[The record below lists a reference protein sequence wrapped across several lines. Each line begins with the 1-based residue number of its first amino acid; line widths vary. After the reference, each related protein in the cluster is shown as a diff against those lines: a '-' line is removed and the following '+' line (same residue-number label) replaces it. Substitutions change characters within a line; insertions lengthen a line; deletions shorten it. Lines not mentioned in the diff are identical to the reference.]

1 MRDRKVQERM
11 RGRKTALYGLLVA
24 LALVLSYVEAQIPAF
39 FVVPGMKLGL
49 TNVVVLAALY
59 RLGGRDALILNLVRI
74 VLVAFTFGNLFSML
88 YSLAGGILSF
98 LAMAAGKKSGKFSIV
113 GVSVLG
119 GVAHNIGQILVAM
132 AVLENRNLAWYLPF
146 LLASG
151 LGAGVLVG
159 VVGGQLVKRLPAWDG
174 AR

>member
-1 MRDRKVQERM
+1 MREKKV
-11 RGRKTALYGLLVA
+11 ALYGLLTA

-49 TNVVVLAALY
+49 TNVVVLTALY
-59 RLGGRDALILNLVRI
+59 RMGNRDALVINVVRI
-74 VLVAFTFGNLFSML
+74 VVVAFTFGSLFSML
-88 YSLAGGILSF
+88 YSLAGGFLSF
-98 LAMAAGKKSGKFSIV
+98 LAMAAGKKTGRFSVV

-119 GVAHNIGQILVAM
+119 GVSHNIGQVLVAM
-132 AVLENRNLAWYLPF
+132 AVLENAALVYYLPF

-159 VVGGQLVKRLPAWDG
+159 VAGGLLVRRLPSWD
-174 AR
+174 R

>member
-1 MRDRKVQERM
+1 M
-11 RGRKTALYGLLVA
+11 RGKKVALYGLLTA

-49 TNVVVLAALY
+49 TNVVVLTALY
-59 RLGGRDALILNLVRI
+59 RMGNRDALVLNVVRI
-74 VLVAFTFGNLFSML
+74 VLVAFTFGSLFGML

-98 LAMAAGKKSGKFSIV
+98 LAMIAGKKTGRFSVV

-119 GVAHNIGQILVAM
+119 GVAHNIGQVLVAM
-132 AVLENRNLAWYLPF
+132 AVLENVALAYYLPF

-151 LGAGVLVG
+151 LGAGILVG
-159 VVGGQLVKRLPAWDG
+159 VAGGLLVRRLPSRD
-174 AR
+174 R